1 MLSLKLSFM
10 CSKDRV
16 NLSIFTVALFIVC
29 QMTQCIVLT
38 VQCFYLWRSKG
49 ETKMLQGSPEEP
61 IIIPNIILHQIDESL
76 KEEQMKYSKSVKTLD
91 RVFYLIGKQGISY

>member
-1 MLSLKLSFM
+1 
-10 CSKDRV
+10 
-16 NLSIFTVALFIVC
+16 
-29 QMTQCIVLT
+29 MTQCIVLT
-38 VQCFYLWRSKG
+38 VQCFHLWRSKG